1 VHVAEV
7 CPLCLRFAFYP
18 THGTFVLRVELNNMT
33 FHISFLC
40 IFCAAAGLS
49 HSASG
54 SSPAQNSRLN
64 PSYSHLNTTQDSS
77 SLSGQHSTGAFDAS
91 STTNFGFLPP
101 EQFPIDNMISQLR
114 FADLDGD
121 GLNDL
126 IVVNNSRSK
135 INLLYNQT
143 GKTNAAAYLKRSSKR
158 EINELPPDARFR
170 MESIASEKRI
180 SCLITADLN
189 GDGRPDIAY
198 YGEPKELVILYNQ
211 GSNTWSAPRR
221 FAIEDGQLSPN
232 ALGTGDLN
240 GDGRTDLI
248 LLSDNYVYLMTQKED
263 HTLDEPVKIPFSGT
277 VKSVQVVDI
286 DGDGRSDLLLVNWE
300 DKNPFRF
307 RLQRGNGQL
316 GPENYFS
323 YPPIRSYWAD
333 NLEQTNGTQIIT
345 IAQNSGRAAI
355 SEFKRKPAE
364 NLAAAFKQG
373 QFEVLPL
380 ARTDKARRGLLWA
393 DVNGDGLP
401 DLLVAEPE
409 SGQISIFV
417 QQPDGSLASP
427 RTFPTLAGISDL
439 AVADWD
445 GDGKPEIFMLSADE
459 RQVGVARLDEK
470 LKLPFPTL
478 IPIEGKPLVLA
489 VGRLQASE
497 KPVLAVIAEQES
509 GGETRRALITI
520 RADGKS
526 KTQKL
531 NKDFKSNPS
540 RLAFHDVNQD
550 GLMDL
555 VTLIPYEK
563 VKIFV
568 QVPDK
573 DFDEIDVAP
582 PGGVLEQPW
591 LSIADVDG
599 DGKPELLLTQ
609 KNFVR
614 AVVLKSEASLQNATN
629 RGGWTFSVKEQI
641 NGSASNSRLIGAAAI
656 PGSNGAPV
664 LLCLLDAERK
674 ALSVCERDKSGVWQI
689 TRNINLPFTEF
700 STLQPVSLGGQSG
713 SGTEHSTSTEQ
724 PSTSERSASRNQ
736 HPVSSTNYPANA
748 IAFLGLNAAGCL
760 RLSGDVWELT
770 ELDGYETPIKDAHL
784 NDVVSGDL
792 NNDGRKDL
800 VFLETARNYLDLVIF
815 DSHHKLVPANRW
827 QVFEERTFRSRR
839 SDLPEPREAVV
850 ADFTGDG
857 KNDLAVVVHDRI
869 LVYPQE

>member
-1 VHVAEV
+1 
-7 CPLCLRFAFYP
+7 
-18 THGTFVLRVELNNMT
+18 MT
-33 FHISFLC
+33 FYNRFLFRLLGCLSLFCLSAIGDPRPGSQPARSIDSVENPAPTIQQPVIS
-40 IFCAAAGLS
+40 IEDQS
-49 HSASG
+49 STSSSSSASTI
-54 SSPAQNSRLN
+54 SD
-64 PSYSHLNTTQDSS
+64 T
-77 SLSGQHSTGAFDAS
+77 
-91 STTNFGFLPP
+91 TTNFGFLPP
-101 EQFPIDNMISQLR
+101 EQFPIDNMITQLR

-180 SCLITADLN
+180 ASLIAEDLN

-221 FAIEDGQLSPN
+221 FAIEDGQLTPN

-248 LLSDNYVYLMTQKED
+248 LLAESFVYLIAQKED

-307 RLQRGNGQL
+307 RLQRVNGQL

-323 YPPIRSYWAD
+323 FPPIRSYWAD
-333 NLEQTNGTQIIT
+333 NLETSNKTQIVT
-345 IAQNSGRAAI
+345 IAQNSGRAQI
-355 SEFKRKPAE
+355 SEFKRKPSE
-364 NLAAAFKQG
+364 TLSGDFKQG
-373 QFEVLPL
+373 QFEILPL
-380 ARTDKARRGLLWA
+380 TRTDKARRGLLWA
-393 DVNGDGLP
+393 DINGDGLP

-409 SGQISIFV
+409 SGQISIFL
-417 QQPDGSLASP
+417 QQSDGSLASP
-427 RTFPTLAGISDL
+427 KAFPTLAGISDL

-445 GDGKPEIFMLSADE
+445 GDGKPDIFMLSADE
-459 RQVGVARLDEK
+459 RQVGVTRLDDK
-470 LKLPFPTL
+470 LKLSFPTL
-478 IPIEGKPLVLA
+478 IPIEGKPLVLS
-489 VGRLQASE
+489 VGKLQASD
-497 KPVLAVIAEQES
+497 KPVLAVIAEQET
-509 GGETRRALITI
+509 GGETRRALITLTS
-520 RADGKS
+520 DGKS

-540 RLAFHDVNQD
+540 KLAFHDVNQD

-555 VTLIPYEK
+555 VALIPYEK
-563 VKIFV
+563 VKVFI

-614 AVVLKSEASLQNATN
+614 AVVLKSETSLQNATN

-641 NGSASNSRLIGAAAI
+641 NGTASNSRLIGAAAVS
-656 PGSNGAPV
+656 GSKGAAS

-674 ALSVCERDKSGVWQI
+674 VLSVCERDKAGVWQI
-689 TRNINLPFTEF
+689 TRNLSLPFTEF
-700 STLQPVSLGGQSG
+700 TSLQSITLGQS
-713 SGTEHSTSTEQ
+713 SKEHGVTS
-724 PSTSERSASRNQ
+724 
-736 HPVSSTNYPANA
+736 NA
-748 IAFLGLNAAGCL
+748 LAFLGANVAGCL
-760 RLSGDVWELT
+760 RLSGDVWELS
-770 ELDGYETPIKDAHL
+770 ELDGYETPIKDARL

-815 DSHHKLVPANRW
+815 DANHKLIPANRW
-827 QVFEERTFRSRR
+827 QVFEERTFRNRR

-857 KNDLAVVVHDRI
+857 KNDLAVLVHDRI